1 MSTCLIFVFSRLC
14 ASKQLYEQVSCDD
27 PELDKYY
34 VEQGERNMR
43 EQEDRDKRVWEAGV
57 SPGEKIQGTRI
68 GRTEYRAHEADIKV
82 RREGTMRTACVS
94 GIVVGETS
102 EQEAEE
108 GSGEDEDDRDK

>member
-43 EQEDRDKRVWEAGV
+43 EQEDRDKRVWEGGV
-57 SPGEKIQGTRI
+57 SPGEKIQGTRV

-82 RREGTMRTACVS
+82 RREGTMRTAMCIWHCCR
-94 GIVVGETS
+94 GNF
-102 EQEAEE
+102 
-108 GSGEDEDDRDK
+108 